1 MATGSKW
8 GSDLRRQS
16 HAREPQLTIRKLND
30 EYCEFVLSNTDVSVA
45 NALRRV
51 IIAEVP
57 TIAIDLVEIENNTTV
72 LNDEFLA
79 HRLGL
84 IPLISDHAEMM
95 KRPFE
100 ATSEHDLIDIVFTL
114 DVKCTT
120 EGTLHITTDDLILD
134 PGYPEIR
141 PVNYRFVP
149 CAWGACIT
157 SRRKLGSWT
166 QTIRVCTHAN
176 KTCF

>member
-1 MATGSKW
+1 MASNLGTKW
-8 GSDLRRQS
+8 GQDLRRQS
-16 HAREPQLTIRKLND
+16 HARDPQLVIRKLTAD
-30 EYCEFVLSNTDVSVA
+30 YCEFILSNTDVSVA

-84 IPLISDHAEMM
+84 IPLLSDHAEMM

-100 ATSEHDLIDIVFTL
+100 ATSEHDLTDIVFSL
-114 DVKCTT
+114 DVKCIT
-120 EGTLHITTDDLILD
+120 EGTLPVTTDDLILD
-134 PGYPEIR
+134 ASYPEIR
-141 PVNYRFVP
+141 PVNYRYLLLHVHG
-149 CAWGACIT
+149 CMG
-157 SRRKLGSWT
+157 G
-166 QTIRVCTHAN
+166 
-176 KTCF
+176 

>member
-1 MATGSKW
+1 MS
-8 GSDLRRQS
+8 RRQN
-16 HAREPQLTIRKLND
+16 HARQPELKIRRLTAD
-30 EYCEFVLSNTDVSVA
+30 YCEFVLSNTDASVA

-57 TIAIDLVEIENNTTV
+57 TVAIDLVEIENNTTV

-84 IPLISDHAEMM
+84 IPLISDHAVMM

-100 ATSEHDLIDIVFTL
+100 VTDPDNDLADIYFTL

-120 EGTLHITTDDLILD
+120 DQTLAITTDDLILD
-134 PGYPEIR
+134 PRFPQIR
-141 PVNYRFVP
+141 PINYRCVP
-149 CAWGACIT
+149 IPPAMHVMHAWHRSGLH
-157 SRRKLGSWT
+157 S
-166 QTIRVCTHAN
+166 
-176 KTCF
+176 